1 MTSRTAVRGWHRFMV
16 ALVMVALTTSQV
28 SVALAGNWGGAVGGV
43 VINIEG
49 NVENATAAQR
59 AALAKLRREEIKQPG
74 DEMNRSVE
82 LRKISLKAL
91 EAACEKALREDSGKL
106 PDDIKYL
113 GGLLRVQYVFV
124 YPEQND
130 IIIAGPAEGWKI
142 DDAGNVVGATTGRP
156 VVQLDDLVVAL
167 RTVQAAR
174 EGGIRCSINPTA
186 EGNKRLADLLA
197 QQRQQLKAAL
207 GQSPNI
213 PVLEQEMKKAF
224 GPQVVSLTGVP
235 DTSHFARVLVA
246 ADYRMKRL
254 AMNLDPAPIA
264 GFPSYIEMF
273 KSGAKDPQ
281 VNPRWWLACNYEP
294 VAKTDDNLSWELRGQ
309 GVKCLTEDD
318 AFQAD
323 GTVKQTGKASPVA
336 QKWADMMTDRYEELS
351 AQEPIF
357 GELRN
362 VMDLCVVAAL
372 IDQHDL
378 FGRAGSSFSLLTG
391 TTTDVLVPQRWNAP
405 KSIAPQCSFLRSGK
419 SWVVAASGGIQ
430 IESFRVATNVETSS
444 TIQQVR
450 DQAGQG
456 GENWWWN

>member
-1 MTSRTAVRGWHRFMV
+1 MTSRTAVRGWHHVLV
-16 ALVMVALTTSQV
+16 ALTLVALTTTQV

-49 NVENATAAQR
+49 IVENATPAQV
-59 AALAKLRREEIKQPG
+59 AALTKLRREEFRQPG
-74 DEMNRSVE
+74 NELNRSVE

-106 PDDIKYL
+106 PDEIRYL

-130 IIIAGPAEGWKI
+130 IVIAGPAEGWKI
-142 DDAGNVVGATTGRP
+142 DDAGNVVGVTTGRP

-174 EGGIRCSINPTA
+174 QGGISCSINPTA
-186 EGNKRLADLLA
+186 EGNKKLAELLA
-197 QQRQQLKAAL
+197 QQRKFTQES
-207 GQSPNI
+207 GQGPNI

-235 DTSHFARVLVA
+235 TTSHFARVLLA

-254 AMNLDPAPIA
+254 AMNLDPAPIP
-264 GFPSYIEMF
+264 GFPSFVEMLRG
-273 KSGAKDPQ
+273 GAKDPN

-294 VAKTDDNLSWELRGQ
+294 MAKSEDGLSWELRGQ

-318 AFQAD
+318 AFKAN
-323 GTVKQTGKASPVA
+323 GTVQQTGKASPTA

-351 AQEPIF
+351 GKEPIF

-362 VMDLCVVAAL
+362 IMDLCIVAAL
-372 IDQHDL
+372 VDQHDL
-378 FGRAGSSFSLLTG
+378 YGRANNSFSLLTG
-391 TTTDVLVPQRWNAP
+391 STTDLLVPQRWNEP
-405 KSIAPQCSFLRSGK
+405 KSIAPQCSFLKSGR
-419 SWVVAASGGIQ
+419 SWVVTASGGVQ
-430 IESFRVATNVETSS
+430 IESFRIASNVETKAS
-444 TIQQVR
+444 IQDVR
-450 DQAGQG
+450 AKVGQAGDT
-456 GENWWWN
+456 WWWN

>member
-1 MTSRTAVRGWHRFMV
+1 
-16 ALVMVALTTSQV
+16 
-28 SVALAGNWGGAVGGV
+28 

-49 NVENATAAQR
+49 NVENATPAQR
-59 AALAKLRREEIKQPG
+59 AALAKLRREEFQQPAN
-74 DEMNRSVE
+74 ELNRSVE

-91 EAACEKALREDSGKL
+91 EAACEQALRENGGKL

-130 IIIAGPAEGWKI
+130 IVIAGPAEGWKI
-142 DDAGNVVGATTGRP
+142 DDAGNIVGITTGRP
-156 VVQLDDLVVAL
+156 VVQLDDLIVAL

-174 EGGIRCSINPTA
+174 EGGIRCSINPTD
-186 EGNKRLADLLA
+186 EGNKRLADLLE
-197 QQRQQLKAAL
+197 QQRRQQQASNQ
-207 GQSPNI
+207 GPNI
-213 PVLEQEMKKAF
+213 PLLEQEMKKAF

-235 DTSHFARVLVA
+235 TTSHFARVLVA

-254 AMNLDPAPIA
+254 AMNLDRAPIK

-273 KSGAKDPQ
+273 TSKGKDPQ

-294 VAKTDDNLSWELRGQ
+294 VAKTEDDLSWELRGQ

-323 GTVKQTGKASPVA
+323 GSVKQTGKASPTA

-351 AQEPIF
+351 ASEPIF

-362 VMDLCVVAAL
+362 IMDLCIVAAL

-378 FGRAGSSFSLLTG
+378 FGRAGNSFSLLTG
-391 TTTDVLVPQRWNAP
+391 STSDTLVPQSWYAP

-430 IESFRVATNVETSS
+430 IESFRIASNVETNSA
-444 TIQQVR
+444 IQQVR
-450 DQAGQG
+450 DKAGQS
-456 GENWWWN
+456 GESWWWN